1 VLFRLGEQL
10 FQPIQADRLLADLRH
25 EPEATAADDAAA
37 DFGGTAGPF
46 AGWRNC
52 LKFMGSSSTGT

>member
-10 FQPIQADRLLADLRH
+10 FQPIQADRLLANLRH

-37 DFGGTAGPF
+37 YFGGTAVPVR
-46 AGWRNC
+46 RNC